1 MTSAVAQMQ
10 RRDIAVK
17 ADNFTREVIYPS
29 LYRAGQTAAN
39 VELLQRAARDL
50 ATATTPAEFN
60 RVLDDIIEHYGAR
73 NKPWSKPLSSTT
85 VEMAKA
91 WRIPL

>member
-60 RVLDDIIEHYGAR
+60 RVLDDIIEYYGAR